1 MNLCRHV
8 PETLGQ
14 TIHIPVQE
22 FDARYC
28 LVYLVAHGESEVVSS
43 WQVDNISD
51 GSLGCKT
58 AMALVGARVL
68 CTLLN
73 EAWM

>member
-14 TIHIPVQE
+14 TMIQILVQE

-28 LVYLVAHGESEVVSS
+28 LAYLMAHGESEVESF
-43 WQVDNISD
+43 WQVDNI
-51 GSLGCKT
+51 
-58 AMALVGARVL
+58 
-68 CTLLN
+68 
-73 EAWM
+73 